1 MKPVLNVNF
10 ISFSPVLVCIFFFYA
25 PISTHLNCASLPLVS
40 LVHIVRTWPGMQ
52 GLWSAPE
59 SLSPTACATVIK
71 LLHWRSVLDS
81 SPLSHAHCQ
90 LSSCEWEL
98 DKECEMRESW
108 KMESEWEDERKN
120 CTGAAFYIC
129 HRSYLVHLF
138 ILCLFSRFQHP
149 RNEGVFT
156 LWLRKPQITSLLSEK
171 VKRSFPHGQQKQAQ
185 TMSRAV
191 WEVLK
196 VQENTK
202 HVYRDSWWKLSDKPA
217 KQHQAPAT
225 KRNSWCR
232 REKFPSWRFFFLT
245 SKICTHLQMR
255 TDSIR

>member
-1 MKPVLNVNF
+1 MHFLLLCSNFYSSKLCLTSSRLLSAHSKNVTWHAGPLECSRELKSHCMCNRDKAATLEKC
-10 ISFSPVLVCIFFFYA
+10 PGFF
-25 PISTHLNCASLPLVS
+25 PS
-40 LVHIVRTWPGMQ
+40 
-52 GLWSAPE
+52 
-59 SLSPTACATVIK
+59 
-71 LLHWRSVLDS
+71 
-81 SPLSHAHCQ
+81 LSHAHCQ

-120 CTGAAFYIC
+120 CTGAAFHIC

-156 LWLRKPQITSLLSEK
+156 LWLRKPQITSLLSAK

-202 HVYRDSWWKLSDKPA
+202 HVYRDCWWKLSDKPA

-232 REKFPSWRFFFLT
+232 REKFPSWSFFSLT